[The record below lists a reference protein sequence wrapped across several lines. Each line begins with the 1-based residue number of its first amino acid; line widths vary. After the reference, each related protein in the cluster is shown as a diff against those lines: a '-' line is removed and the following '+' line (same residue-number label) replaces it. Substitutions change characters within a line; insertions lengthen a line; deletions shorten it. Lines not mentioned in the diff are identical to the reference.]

1 MPELN
6 TLLDQLRDGFTEI
19 FEIEAPGADA
29 DLIDGGIL
37 DSFQLVELLTFL
49 DLRFG
54 LKVELEQ
61 MELDDLRTLERLTR
75 LIAKNRH

>member
-19 FEIEAPGADA
+19 FEIEAPGPDA

-54 LKVELEQ
+54 LKVELEHI
-61 MELDDLRTLERLTR
+61 ELDDLRTLERLTR
-75 LIAKNRH
+75 LIARNRH